1 MSKISPKQRLITFRN
16 WLTTVKPVKLKTNK
30 TKKKNEKNS
39 SKYRVTT
46 RS

>member
-16 WLTTVKPVKLKTNK
+16 WLTTVKPVKLDRNK
-30 TKKKNEKNS
+30 KKKNEKNNFKRRPTS
-39 SKYRVTT
+39 